1 MATPYKINIPMYEGP
16 LDLLLDLIKQQ
27 KMSIHD
33 IQISKITAQYLDY
46 LHKLEEL
53 DVDVSSEFI
62 YMAATLIYIKS
73 KMLLP
78 PDPLAGPEE
87 AEDPRADL
95 VQRLVEHEKF
105 KNAAQL
111 LYQKQQIEEN
121 VWSKPDK
128 SLYNDEGTEGDL
140 VVSLVDLVRVFQQVL
155 ERRKEVS
162 RIELRHEEFTVA
174 QMIAQI
180 RAQILASADNAVNLV
195 QFFEACPSRHAMI
208 VAFLAVLEM
217 VKLQAVALAQEK
229 QFGEILVRK
238 HKMFDLAFEER
249 GIEIRKV
256 AGGYKLFTKPQQHDV
271 VRRFIKSLRPPLRL
285 SMPAL
290 ETLAVIAYKQ
300 PVTSPEISEIRGVNT
315 AGVISTLLDK
325 HLITTAGRKE
335 VMGRPILYKTS
346 KEFLLRFGL
355 SDLDEL
361 PSLKEFE
368 ALAREAL
375 GSDEGFAPVEEGSTS
390 EANLQ
395 SAEAVSAKMEKREEL
410 LEETAANN
418 EGMPEAE
425 SREATKAATAGE

>member
-1 MATPYKINIPMYEGP
+1 MVFISKKEIGKGRRMATPYKINIPMYEGP

-33 IQISKITAQYLDY
+33 IQISTITAQYLDY

-53 DVDVSSEFI
+53 DVDVSAEFI

-78 PDPLAGPEE
+78 PDPLAGAEE
-87 AEDPRADL
+87 AEGDPRAEL

-140 VVSLVDLVRVFQQVL
+140 VVSLVDLVKVFQQVL

-174 QMIAQI
+174 QMIAAI
-180 RAQILASADNAVNLV
+180 RVQILASADSSVNLI

-217 VKLQAVALAQEK
+217 VKLQAVALVQEK

-238 HKMFDLAFEER
+238 HKMFDLVFDESGGIKQIDEE
-249 GIEIRKV
+249 
-256 AGGYKLFTKPQQHDV
+256 YK
-271 VRRFIKSLRPPLRL
+271 
-285 SMPAL
+285 
-290 ETLAVIAYKQ
+290 
-300 PVTSPEISEIRGVNT
+300 
-315 AGVISTLLDK
+315 
-325 HLITTAGRKE
+325 
-335 VMGRPILYKTS
+335 
-346 KEFLLRFGL
+346 
-355 SDLDEL
+355 
-361 PSLKEFE
+361 
-368 ALAREAL
+368 
-375 GSDEGFAPVEEGSTS
+375 
-390 EANLQ
+390 
-395 SAEAVSAKMEKREEL
+395 
-410 LEETAANN
+410 
-418 EGMPEAE
+418 
-425 SREATKAATAGE
+425 

>member
-1 MATPYKINIPMYEGP
+1 MATPEHKLTGKSAGEGVQNSAEKKAAEPAEGKEAASEEWRVARGQGAGDATSTGEQSTSTAGGYKIHIPMYEGP

-27 KMSIHD
+27 KMNIHD

-87 AEDPRADL
+87 AAHPRADL

-174 QMIAQI
+174 QMIAQ
-180 RAQILASADNAVNLV
+180 
-195 QFFEACPSRHAMI
+195 
-208 VAFLAVLEM
+208 
-217 VKLQAVALAQEK
+217 
-229 QFGEILVRK
+229 
-238 HKMFDLAFEER
+238 
-249 GIEIRKV
+249 
-256 AGGYKLFTKPQQHDV
+256 
-271 VRRFIKSLRPPLRL
+271 
-285 SMPAL
+285 
-290 ETLAVIAYKQ
+290 
-300 PVTSPEISEIRGVNT
+300 
-315 AGVISTLLDK
+315 
-325 HLITTAGRKE
+325 
-335 VMGRPILYKTS
+335 
-346 KEFLLRFGL
+346 
-355 SDLDEL
+355 
-361 PSLKEFE
+361 
-368 ALAREAL
+368 
-375 GSDEGFAPVEEGSTS
+375 
-390 EANLQ
+390 
-395 SAEAVSAKMEKREEL
+395 
-410 LEETAANN
+410 
-418 EGMPEAE
+418 
-425 SREATKAATAGE
+425 